1 MRVALVTGGASG
13 LGLATAKRFAG
24 DGMTVIVADL
34 DRSRALETAATLSG
48 AGHWGLAMDVA
59 DEQSVRSGFDAA
71 ESRCGA
77 VAVLACFAGISSGD
91 RSRKS
96 VALVDIEV
104 DEWEAIMA
112 VNARGTFLCVREMMR
127 RRLAQP
133 VEQGRIIMVSSTA
146 GQFGSIRAGPAY
158 AASKGAVL
166 SMMKVAAREAA
177 PLNIT
182 VNAIAPGSIDTP
194 MLTQI
199 LGGETAAIAA
209 AVPLKRIG
217 TADDVAAA
225 ASYLASAGA
234 AYVTGATIDVNGGS
248 QMR

>member
-1 MRVALVTGGASG
+1 MRVALITGAASG
-13 LGLATAKRFAG
+13 LGLATAQRFAS
-24 DGMTVIVADL
+24 DGMAVIVADL
-34 DRSRALETAATLSG
+34 DRTRALETAATLPG
-48 AGHWGLAMDVA
+48 PGHWGLRMDVA
-59 DEQSVRSGFDAA
+59 DEQSVHSAFEQVEA
-71 ESRCGA
+71 RCGP
-77 VAVLACFAGISSGD
+77 VAVLACFAGISSKD
-91 RSRKS
+91 RTRKS
-96 VALVDIEV
+96 VALVDIEL

-127 RRLAQP
+127 RRSAQP
-133 VEQGRIIMVSSTA
+133 VEQGRIIVVSSTA

-158 AASKGAVL
+158 GASKGAVL
-166 SMMKVAAREAA
+166 SLMKVAAREAA
-177 PLNIT
+177 ALGMT

-199 LGGETAAIAA
+199 LGDETAPIAA

-217 TADDVAAA
+217 TPDDVAAA

-234 AYVTGATIDVNGGS
+234 AYVTGATIDVNGGI

>member
-13 LGLATAKRFAG
+13 LGLATAKRFAA
-24 DGMTVIVADL
+24 DGMGVVVADL
-34 DRSRALETAATLSG
+34 DETRARETAAALPG

-59 DEQSVRSGFDAA
+59 DEQSVTAGFDAA
-71 ESRCGA
+71 ETRSGP
-77 VAVLACFAGISSGD
+77 VAVLACFAGISSKD

-96 VALVDIEV
+96 VAFVDIGI
-104 DEWEAIMA
+104 DEWDAVML

-127 RRLAQP
+127 RRSAQP
-133 VEQGRIIMVSSTA
+133 VEHGRIIVVSSTA
-146 GQFGSIRAGPAY
+146 GQFGSVRAGPAY
-158 AASKGAVL
+158 GASKGAVL

-177 PLNIT
+177 PLNMT

-199 LGGETAAIAA
+199 LGGDTAAIAA
-209 AVPLKRIG
+209 AVPLKRTG

-225 ASYLASAGA
+225 ASYLASTGA
-234 AYVTGATIDVNGGS
+234 AYVTGATIDVNGGI

>member
-13 LGLATAKRFAG
+13 LGLATAQRFTA
-24 DGMTVIVADL
+24 DGMAVVVADL
-34 DRSRALETAATLSG
+34 DASRALETAATLPG
-48 AGHWGLAMDVA
+48 GGHWGLRMDVA
-59 DEQSVRSGFDAA
+59 DEQSVHQRFEQVEA
-71 ESRCGA
+71 RCGP
-77 VAVLACFAGISSGD
+77 VAVLACFAGISSKDGT
-91 RSRKS
+91 RKS
-96 VALVDIEV
+96 VALVDIGL

-127 RRLAQP
+127 RRSRQP
-133 VEQGRIIMVSSTA
+133 VEQGRIIVISSTA

-158 AASKGAVL
+158 GASKGAVL
-166 SMMKVAAREAA
+166 SLMKVAAREAA
-177 PLNIT
+177 PLGMT

-194 MLTQI
+194 MLKRI
-199 LGGETAAIAA
+199 LGDDTAPIAA

-217 TADDVAAA
+217 TPDDVAAA